1 MGVRSQG
8 GVSNGEN
15 YVPAIFRDIFGRTGT
30 DATTPEGAN
39 KGLTA
44 SGGVI
49 SDYAPPTAPT
59 TYYRAHVFTNPGTFV
74 VSEMGGKMPNS
85 IEYLVVGGG
94 GGGGHGQVSNEG
106 SGGGGAGGMRTGS
119 QTATTTTYPISIGTG
134 GSGGIYPAN
143 VFMSQAYTGRHSQ
156 FGSPTQ
162 TYMRS
167 EGGGA
172 GVGHPNTTG
181 LTSAGGSGGGGHDP
195 GGEGGIAN
203 RIAGTPGSPVPSQ
216 GNAGGDGG
224 NN

>member
-1 MGVRSQG
+1 MGIRSQG
-8 GVSNGEN
+8 GASNGEN
-15 YVPAIFRDIFGRTGT
+15 YVPAIFRDIFGRTGI
-30 DATTPEGAN
+30 DAVAPSAPALGIN
-39 KGLTA
+39 A

-74 VSEMGGKMPNS
+74 VSDLAASVPNS

-106 SGGGGAGGMRTGS
+106 SGGGGAGGFRTGS

-134 GSGGIYPAN
+134 GSGGVHPSGMYC
-143 VFMSQAYTGRHSQ
+143 SQAFCGRHSQ

-167 EGGGA
+167 C
-172 GVGHPNTTG
+172 
-181 LTSAGGSGGGGHDP
+181 L
-195 GGEGGIAN
+195 
-203 RIAGTPGSPVPSQ
+203 
-216 GNAGGDGG
+216 
-224 NN
+224 